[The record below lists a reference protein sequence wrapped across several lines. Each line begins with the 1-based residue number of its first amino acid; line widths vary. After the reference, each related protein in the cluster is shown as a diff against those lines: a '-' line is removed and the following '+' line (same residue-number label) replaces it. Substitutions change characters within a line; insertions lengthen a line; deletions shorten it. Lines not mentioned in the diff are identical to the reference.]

1 MAKEIKCETYRQR
14 CEFLGKDAQV
24 FDMLLS
30 NNGIFVPAPIVKTI
44 LVEWEQYKKD
54 GDLHLSVMAR
64 IRKESYD
71 AYHEVLGD
79 VRSAI
84 VPDEYDMQV
93 MREALNK
100 WIERGK
106 EWDNKERY
114 YRKTIKKL
122 KRILG
127 R

>member
-30 NNGIFVPAPIVKTI
+30 QNGIFVPAPIVKTI
-44 LVEWEQYKKD
+44 LIEWEQYKKD
-54 GDLHLSVMAR
+54 GDLDLSELVR
-64 IRKESYD
+64 IRRESYE
-71 AYHEVLGD
+71 AYHKVLGD
-79 VRSAI
+79 IRSAI
-84 VPDEYDMQV
+84 IPDEYDMQV
-93 MREALNK
+93 MRECVEK
-100 WIERGK
+100 WVERGK
-106 EWDNKERY
+106 NWENKERH

-122 KRILG
+122 KRIIG